1 MEKEA
6 VKVSLSDEELNTI
19 SGGSVVTKQVVV
31 NGQEALIAFGHNLV
45 ASVAGKNE
53 EGGNEDVFK
62 KGRGTILR

>member
-19 SGGSVVTKQVVV
+19 SGGSVVTKQVIV
-31 NGQEALIAFGHNLV
+31 NGQETLIAFGHNLV

-53 EGGNEDVFK
+53 EGGNDDVF
-62 KGRGTILR
+62 GNGPTTILR